1 MDRIDPTFDPAR
13 PQANPARPEIQ
24 PTQPQPSAETFCT
37 YLAKQ
42 FIAKKGFEVARIPEA
57 KRLYEICEIVLT
69 RSDGYT
75 FGVLCM
81 VDREARP
88 NATFTMSVE
97 ELEAIGKA
105 CLKYAG
111 TINGR
116 KMPVSVV
123 VLEVGPASADQ
134 SQRLQAFK
142 RSSLFAKVLPSA
154 MAVDTTSGQ
163 VVWSNGGG
171 LFSKGLYRGFVEK
184 LLAGPREADA
194 DLAPPTVV
202 VAAPSFPWL
211 TGSILLMLSAVF
223 AVEIVFGIGPWT
235 GLLEPTVATL
245 VAFGALMPN
254 LVLHYGEWYRLLSA
268 PFLHADAGHIVMNGI
283 ALYLAGR
290 TLEGL
295 IGRAWF
301 GTVYVVGALT
311 GSLFSLALNSD
322 QLVSVGASG
331 AIMGLFAAM
340 LVLSMHFPPGPI
352 RTGLQMNAIYVLLP
366 SLLPLAGVLKG
377 QQVDYAAH
385 FGGAIGGAAVGFVL
399 LRIWS
404 KDQALPGFRQV
415 AAAVA
420 MAGVVALA
428 YPAAFVVQ
436 GYQAVAF
443 TAGQLIPSSK
453 LPRSNTEMKVRA
465 AQLIAEYPRDP
476 RPRLLRAADL
486 LDAGDVAGA
495 EREAR
500 AGLADEELWRST
512 LSPDIDNGLR
522 VILAIAINE
531 THPDEALAT
540 ARPVCAV
547 NKDGPMHKML
557 DEKKLCSP

>member
-1 MDRIDPTFDPAR
+1 
-13 PQANPARPEIQ
+13 
-24 PTQPQPSAETFCT
+24 
-37 YLAKQ
+37 
-42 FIAKKGFEVARIPEA
+42 
-57 KRLYEICEIVLT
+57 
-69 RSDGYT
+69 
-75 FGVLCM
+75 M

-268 PFLHADAGHIVMNGI
+268 PFLQADAGHIVMNGI
-283 ALYLAGR
+283 ALVLAGR
-290 TLEGL
+290 TLERL

-322 QLVSVGASG
+322 QLISVGASG

-340 LVLSMHFPPGPI
+340 LVVSAHFPPGPI

-366 SLLPLAGVLKG
+366 SLLPLAGALKG
-377 QQVDYAAH
+377 QHVDYAAH
-385 FGGAIGGAAVGFVL
+385 FGGAIGGGAVGFVL
-399 LRIWS
+399 LRIWP
-404 KDQALPGFRQV
+404 KDAALPAFRQ
-415 AAAVA
+415 AAAA
-420 MAGVVALA
+420 IALADVVALA
-428 YPAAFVVQ
+428 YPAAFVLQ
-436 GYQAVAF
+436 SYQAAAF
-443 TAGQLIPSSK
+443 TAQLIPSDK
-453 LPRSNTEMKVRA
+453 LPRSNAEMKVRA
-465 AQLIAEYPRDP
+465 AQLIADYPRDP
-476 RPRLLRAADL
+476 RPRFLRAADL

-500 AGLADEELWRST
+500 AGLAEEELWRST
-512 LSPDIDNGLR
+512 LSSDLDNGLR
-522 VILAIAINE
+522 AILALAINE
-531 THPDEALAT
+531 THPEEALAT
-540 ARPVCAV
+540 ARPVCAAS
-547 NKDGPMHKML
+547 KDGRMHKVL
-557 DEKKLCSP
+557 DAKKLCGP